1 MSEALH
7 VRDLENAHREIE
19 RLRKEL
25 HQAIAAAAT
34 TREEAQQKIYE
45 FTRGFRISLT
55 TVIGFSDILSA
66 NDKSH
71 SPEWSQIAIASH
83 ELVELIEK
91 LERSACLP
99 VSSNGQ
105 ATLTDPSPTS
115 VHTVLQIE
123 DNETNFHLI
132 ERILEDRANIEL
144 LWAGTGAKGLELAI
158 GRAPAL
164 ILLDLN
170 LPDIHGSDVLAQL
183 RSTPATQKIPVIVL
197 SSDAS
202 PTRIERMLKAGA
214 RDYLIKPFDVKRLLF
229 LVDEALYSR
238 SQIAA

>member
-19 RLRKEL
+19 QLRKEL
-25 HQAIAAAAT
+25 SQAIAATAT
-34 TREEAQQKIYE
+34 AREQAQQKIYE
-45 FTRGFRISLT
+45 FAREFRISLT
-55 TVIGFSDILSA
+55 TIIGFSDILSA
-66 NDKSH
+66 TDKLH

-99 VSSNGQ
+99 PVSNSQ
-105 ATLTDPSPTS
+105 ATMTDPSPTS
-115 VHTVLQIE
+115 VSRVLHIE
-123 DNETNFHLI
+123 DNETNFRLT
-132 ERILEDRANIEL
+132 ERILMDRANIEL
-144 LWAGTGAKGLELAI
+144 LWAATGAQGLDLAI
-158 GRAPAL
+158 NHAPAL

-170 LPDIHGSDVLAQL
+170 LPDIHGSDVLVQL
-183 RSTPATQKIPVIVL
+183 RNTPATQKIPVIIL

-214 RDYLIKPFDVKRLLF
+214 RDYLIKPFDIKRLLF